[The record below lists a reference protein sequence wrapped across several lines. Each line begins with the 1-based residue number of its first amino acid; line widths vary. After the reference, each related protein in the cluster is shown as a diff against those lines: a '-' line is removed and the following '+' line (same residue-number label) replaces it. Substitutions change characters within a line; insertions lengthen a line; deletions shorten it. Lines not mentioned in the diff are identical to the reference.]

1 MHLVNCSRI
10 KWING
15 KTSSCVIGSRYR
27 TSSRTWPGIGAWHD
41 AIDPR
46 QARPGHSRAHTR
58 SAKFCPYICIS
69 SFQSFQVLWRASSH
83 MFTSLPTAF
92 NRWSSGTVLQSSVT
106 RSKMRPNWVNNI
118 SSLFGFKHISHI
130 EPTPVLGSD
139 IYNSNSI
146 DEEELRLQA
155 PLTLEAIFCASCFY
169 SAASW
174 LLNSQLFASKEMNRT
189 SGWR

>member
-1 MHLVNCSRI
+1 MEKLLPAYSAV
-10 KWING
+10 
-15 KTSSCVIGSRYR
+15 
-27 TSSRTWPGIGAWHD
+27 GIGHHQEPGLELEHD
-41 AIDPR
+41 MMQLIPGRHVPIIPGLIRDP
-46 QARPGHSRAHTR
+46 QSSAHIF
-58 SAKFCPYICIS
+58 ALPICIS
-69 SFQSFQVLWRASSH
+69 SFQSFQVLLRTSSH

-106 RSKMRPNWVNNI
+106 RSKMRPNWVNKI
-118 SSLFGFKHISHI
+118 SSLFEFKHISHI

-155 PLTLEAIFCASCFY
+155 PLALEAVFCASCFY